1 LDLNR
6 FDTEA
11 YPLEQRNTAW
21 REELR
26 RCGIISSGAS
36 AASRGD
42 FLALTS
48 RQGGRFLQIN
58 ADPQSLSWE
67 AASRGVWLSFLLEGA
82 GESPDGTMMRARD
95 LCLGTM
101 ARPGTVT
108 LTEPFRLLLIFLPAE
123 RLDDRLRRM
132 EFDGGRVTATHGMGQ
147 VLTGFLQTIGETIGA
162 LDPTRLHP
170 LELSLS
176 ELLIAAFTGTEAP
189 PLSGGIDRRK
199 SALQRLM
206 QTIEARLPDTE
217 LTLAGLAE
225 SEGMSVRAV
234 QKLFQRENLSFAQ
247 YVRRRR
253 LQRTAQDLLDPQQ
266 SKLLVADIGF
276 RWGFTDP
283 AHFSRAFR
291 EQYGMTPG
299 MFREQNSAAAETG
312 GDDVTRGRPKIS
324 ASLRRQTAAP
334 ALGSDGDEAP
344 GAPNA
349 DQPKGAAHHH
359 LPLNARTM
367 HWGYFSKSLPPI
379 LTVRSGDIVT
389 IETLTQHA
397 TDDWARMVAGDEAA
411 EQAMAWTRERKTIDR
426 RGAGPMD
433 ASVYGRGAGEGFGVH
448 ICTGPVAVEH
458 AVPGDVLEIEI
469 LDIVP
474 RPSQA
479 PEFAGR
485 SFGSNGAVWWGY
497 HYKDLLTGPRPR
509 EVVTLYEL
517 VRDGE
522 ALYAQALYNFRW
534 TPQRDPY
541 GVLHPTIDYPGVP
554 VDHGTIEKTDDPLN
568 GLHIPVRPHFG
579 IITLAPDYAGLL
591 DSTPPSAFGGNIDNW
606 RLGAG
611 SRLYLPVAVA
621 GALLSV
627 GDPHAAQGDGEV
639 SGTAIECSLT
649 GTFKLTLHRR
659 SQAHGLFKDLTYPLI
674 ETEDAWIVQG
684 FSHPNYLAELGEA
697 ALSDVYKKSSLDA
710 AMRDAFR
717 KARRLLMTGWGLS
730 EDAAISLLSV
740 GVDFGVTQVVD
751 GNLGVHATI
760 PKALFRKEGYFL

>member
-1 LDLNR
+1 MDTIR
-6 FDTEA
+6 FDAEA
-11 YPLEQRNTAW
+11 YPLEQRNAAW
-21 REELR
+21 HEALR
-26 RCGIISSGAS
+26 RCGIAS
-36 AASRGD
+36 ALPAAAACGD
-42 FLALTS
+42 FFALTS
-48 RQGGRFLQIN
+48 RQDCRFLLIN
-58 ADPQSLSWE
+58 AGPQTLTWE
-67 AASRGVWLSFLLEGA
+67 GANRDLWLSILLEGS
-82 GESPDGTMMRARD
+82 GNLPDGTQLRPQN
-95 LCLGTM
+95 LCIGTM
-101 ARPGTVT
+101 AKPCGLT
-108 LTEPFRLLLIFLPAE
+108 LIEPFRLLLVVLPSQV
-123 RLDDRLRRM
+123 LDDRLRRM
-132 EFDGGRVTATHGMGQ
+132 EFDGGHVTATHGMGQ
-147 VLTGFLQTIGETIGA
+147 VLTGFLETIAGTIGA
-162 LDPTRLHP
+162 LDPTQLHP

-176 ELLIAAFTGTEAP
+176 ELLIAALTGTEAP
-189 PLSGGIDRRK
+189 SLPGGIDRRK
-199 SALQRLM
+199 STFQRLM
-206 QTIEARLPDTE
+206 QAIEAELPNAE
-217 LTLAGLAE
+217 LSLASLAE

-234 QKLFQRENLSFAQ
+234 QKLLQRETLSFTQ

-276 RWGFTDP
+276 RWGFSDP
-283 AHFSRAFR
+283 AHFSRVFR
-291 EQYGMTPG
+291 EQYGVTPG
-299 MFREQNSAAAETG
+299 TFRKQNFAPVETG
-312 GDDVTRGRPKIS
+312 LGDVTRGRPKIS
-324 ASLRRQTAAP
+324 ASLRRQIASRAN
-334 ALGSDGDEAP
+334 GGEEDEAP
-344 GAPNA
+344 GAQEA
-349 DQPKGAAHHH
+349 DKPEGAARHHI
-359 LPLNARTM
+359 PLNARTM

-397 TDDWARMVAGDEAA
+397 TDDWARMVAGDAAA
-411 EQAMAWTRERKTIDR
+411 EHAMAWTRDCKTIDR

-448 ICTGPVAVEH
+448 ICTGPVAVEG
-458 AVPGDVLEIEI
+458 AAPGDILEIEI

-479 PEFAGR
+479 PDFAGR

-497 HYKDLLTGPRPR
+497 HYQELLTEPRPR

-517 VRDGE
+517 VRHGE
-522 ALYAQALYNFRW
+522 ELCAHAVYNFRW

-541 GVLHPTIDYPGVP
+541 GVVHPTIDYPGVP
-554 VDHGTIEKTDDPLN
+554 VDHETVIKNDDPLK
-568 GLHIPVRPHFG
+568 GIHIPVRPHFG
-579 IITLAPDYAGLL
+579 IISLAPDYAGLL

-606 RLGAG
+606 RIGAG

-627 GDPHAAQGDGEV
+627 GDPHASQGDGEV

-649 GTFKLTLHRR
+649 GTFKLKLHRR
-659 SQAHGLFKDLTYPLI
+659 GQARGLFKDLTYPLI

-684 FSHPNYLAELGEA
+684 FSHPNYLAELGET
-697 ALSDVYKKSSLDA
+697 ALSEVYKKSSLDA

-740 GVDFGVTQVVD
+740 AVDFGITQVVD

-760 PKALFRKEGYFL
+760 PKSLFRG

>member
-1 LDLNR
+1 MNLTHV
-6 FDTEA
+6 DTEA
-11 YPLEQRNTAW
+11 YPLQQRRAAW
-21 REELR
+21 CEALR
-26 RCGIISSGAS
+26 RYGIASSGS
-36 AASRGD
+36 AASPRGD
-42 FLALTS
+42 FFALTG
-48 RQGGRFLQIN
+48 RQGCRLMQLN
-58 ADPQSLSWE
+58 ADPQSLRWE
-67 AASRGVWLSFLLEGA
+67 ATSHDLWLSFLLEGT
-82 GESPDGTMMRARD
+82 GRLPDGTALRAQD
-95 LCLGTM
+95 LCIGTM
-101 ARPGTVT
+101 AKPGSVT
-108 LTEPFRLLLIFLPAE
+108 LTEPFRLLLVSLPAE
-123 RLDDRLRRM
+123 GLDDRLRRM
-132 EFDGGRVTATHGMGQ
+132 EFDGGRVTTAHGMGQ
-147 VLTGFLQTIGETIGA
+147 VLTGFLATIAETIGA
-162 LDPTRLHP
+162 LDAARLHP

-176 ELLIAAFTGTEAP
+176 ELLIAALTGTEAP
-189 PLSGGIDRRK
+189 TLPGGIDRRK

-206 QTIEARLPDTE
+206 QAIEGRLPDSE
-217 LTLAGLAE
+217 LSLVSLAA

-253 LQRTAQDLLDPQQ
+253 LQRTAQDLRDPQQ

-276 RWGFTDP
+276 RWGFSDP
-283 AHFSRAFR
+283 AHFSKAFR
-291 EQYGMTPG
+291 EQYGVTPG
-299 MFREQNSAAAETG
+299 TFREQNVAPADTG
-312 GDDVTRGRPKIS
+312 LGDLTRGRPKLS
-324 ASLRRQTAAP
+324 SSPRRQVSSP
-334 ALGSDGDEAP
+334 AIDGDGDDAA
-344 GAPNA
+344 GTQDTN
-349 DQPKGAAHHH
+349 QPEGVAHHH
-359 LPLNARTM
+359 LPLNARSI

-397 TDDWARMVAGDEAA
+397 TDDWARMVAGDAAA
-411 EQAMAWTRERKTIDR
+411 EHVMAWSRDLKTIDR

-448 ICTGPVAVEH
+448 ICTGPVAVEG
-458 AVPGDVLEIEI
+458 ATPGDVLEIEI

-485 SFGSNGAVWWGY
+485 SFGSNAAVWWGY
-497 HYKDLLTGPRPR
+497 HYKELLTEPRPR

-517 VRDGE
+517 IRQDE
-522 ALYAQALYNFRW
+522 TLYAHALYNFRW
-534 TPQRDPY
+534 TPQRDPH

-554 VDHGTIEKTDDPLN
+554 VDHGTVTKINDPLKN
-568 GLHIPVRPHFG
+568 IRIPVRPHFG
-579 IITLAPDYAGLL
+579 IIGLAPDYAGIL

-627 GDPHAAQGDGEV
+627 GDPHASQGDGEV

-649 GTFKLTLHRR
+649 GTFKLKLHRR
-659 SQAHGLFKDLTYPLI
+659 GEVSGLFKDLTYPLI
-674 ETEDAWIVQG
+674 ETADAWIVQG

-697 ALSDVYKKSSLDA
+697 ALSEVYKKSSLDA

-740 GVDFGVTQVVD
+740 GVDFGITQVVD

-760 PKALFRKEGYFL
+760 PKSLFCR

>member
-1 LDLNR
+1 MDLNR

-21 REELR
+21 GEELR
-26 RCGIISSGAS
+26 RCGIASSRSG

-58 ADPQSLSWE
+58 ADPQSLCWE
-67 AASRGVWLSFLLEGA
+67 AAGRGMWLSFLLEGA
-82 GESPDGTMMRARD
+82 GELADGTIMRARD

-101 ARPGTVT
+101 AKPGTVT

-132 EFDGGRVTATHGMGQ
+132 EFDGGRVATTHGMGQ

-162 LDPTRLHP
+162 LDPARLHP

-189 PLSGGIDRRK
+189 SLSGGIDRRK

-206 QTIEARLPDTE
+206 QAVEARLSDAE
-217 LTLAGLAE
+217 LSLAALAE

-299 MFREQNSAAAETG
+299 MFREQNSTAVETG
-312 GDDVTRGRPKIS
+312 GGDVTRGRPKIS
-324 ASLRRQTAAP
+324 ATLRRRTTTP
-334 ALGSDGDEAP
+334 AGGEEDEAP
-344 GAPNA
+344 DAPQA
-349 DQPKGAAHHH
+349 DQPEGAVHHH

-367 HWGYFSKSLPPI
+367 HWGYFSKSLPPV

-411 EQAMAWTRERKTIDR
+411 EHAMAWTRERKTIDR

-448 ICTGPVAVEH
+448 ICTGPVAVES
-458 AVPGDVLEIEI
+458 AAPGDVLEIEI

-497 HYKDLLTGPRPR
+497 HYKDLLTEPRPR

-517 VRDGE
+517 IRHGE

-579 IITLAPDYAGLL
+579 IMTLAPDYTGLL

-659 SQAHGLFKDLTYPLI
+659 SQARGLFKDLTYPLI

-760 PKALFRKEGYFL
+760 PKALFRQEGYFL